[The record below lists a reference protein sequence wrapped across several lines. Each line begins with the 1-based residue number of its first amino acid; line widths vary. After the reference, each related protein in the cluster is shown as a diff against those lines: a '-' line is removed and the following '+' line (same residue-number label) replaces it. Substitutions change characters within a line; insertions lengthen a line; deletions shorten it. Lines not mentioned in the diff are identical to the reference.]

1 MKNDE
6 NKKKNKW
13 KNKWKKIIMRNKK
26 DRKIKM
32 KKIALSF

>member
-13 KNKWKKIIMRNKK
+13 KNKWKKIIMR
-26 DRKIKM
+26 KIKM

>member
-1 MKNDE
+1 MKNDK

-13 KNKWKKIIMRNKK
+13 KNKWKKIIMR
-26 DRKIKM
+26 KIKM